1 MVLLTLP
8 DLKNEIYYILASTS
22 TSIAM
27 IGSVISFFGVGLLI
41 LIFSERIFHGLS
53 KLIYFFGNQILISRR
68 LFSEKYIEENK
79 ASNQQIYLKQ
89 IENAKKEVSLAE
101 QKEWLERILK
111 MKV

>member
-1 MVLLTLP
+1 MGS
-8 DLKNEIYYILASTS
+8 YYNIASTN

-27 IGSVISFFGVGLLI
+27 IGALLSFAGVGLLI
-41 LIFSERIFHGLS
+41 LVFSEGMFQGIS

-79 ASNQQIYLKQ
+79 ASTNQLYINKTD
-89 IENAKKEVSLAE
+89 IKEKEVSLLE
-101 QKEWLERILK
+101 QKEWLEKILK